1 MLSEAAAEGSSKVVE
16 VLEHELTTQP
26 LVDIHLGGLD
36 LSISNA
42 VVYLW
47 ASAIVVF
54 LIFFIASKRMR
65 NRPGLLQSFAESL
78 VNFGRGHLT
87 GQIGEKGKKYYY
99 LVLTIFVFILTT
111 NLIGLIPKPG
121 LMKPYLPTA
130 NINVTAAMAVVV
142 FLTTQYLGVKNTELR
157 RKREPIA
164 LSSDVPPVV
173 AWTVKI
179 VLFPFRILF
188 TLLRKIGGYLKSWL
202 LPPGVPKVL
211 AVPLNGIFFLVHMVG
226 ELFRPVSLSVRLFGN
241 TLAGHLVI
249 LVMLG
254 LILEFGK
261 WFVFVP
267 AGAFV
272 VIMTGF
278 EIFVALLQAYIF
290 ALLSVLY
297 IEGAIYA
304 GH

>member
-1 MLSEAAAEGSSKVVE
+1 VAAAETTSKVVE
-16 VLEHELTTQP
+16 VLKEELTPQT
-26 LVDIHLGGLD
+26 LVNIHVGGLN
-36 LSISNA
+36 LSITNA

-47 ASAIVVF
+47 VSAVVVF
-54 LIFFIASKRMR
+54 LIFFIASRRMR

-78 VNFGRGHLT
+78 VGFGRGHLT
-87 GQIGEKGKKYYY
+87 GQIGEKGRKYYY

-130 NINVTAAMAVVV
+130 NINVTASMAIVV
-142 FLTTQYLGVKNTELR
+142 FLTTQYLGVKNTKLHGR
-157 RKREPIA
+157 RKA
-164 LSSDVPPVV
+164 MVLPPRAPKVL
-173 AWTVKI
+173 AWPLMV
-179 VLFPFRILF
+179 VLFPVNQVWRV
-188 TLLRKIGGYLKSWL
+188 LRKIGGYLKSWL
-202 LPPGVPKVL
+202 LPPGVPKIL
-211 AVPLNGIFFLVHMVG
+211 AVPLNGIFFMVHSVG

-254 LILEFGK
+254 LILEFAK
-261 WFVFVP
+261 WFVFIP
-267 AGAFV
+267 AGVFV

-290 ALLSVLY
+290 SLLSVLY
-297 IEGAIYA
+297 IEGAIYS